1 MPNVTIDPMPLF
13 TSPRERRLWLG
24 TAAILAAIYTT
35 LGLAGKL
42 AGFLRTNNLLEISF
56 VFGLLLA
63 AAATLSQWLHK
74 QPSRREIW
82 VGLSIAAA
90 YLMVWTRIE
99 NPAERTHLFE
109 YGLVAVFIFQALLE
123 RQRNGRNI
131 PIPALMAIGVTALL
145 GWVDEGIQAV
155 LPNRVYD
162 LRDVLF
168 NSLAGLMAV
177 VASWVLM
184 RARQKSRRNTEQA
197 ETIREG

>member
-1 MPNVTIDPMPLF
+1 MPLF

-56 VFGLLLA
+56 IFGLLLA
-63 AAATLSQWLHK
+63 VAATLSQWLQT
-74 QPSRREIW
+74 QPGRREIW
-82 VGLSIAAA
+82 AILSIAAA
-90 YLMVWTRIE
+90 YFMILTRIE

-123 RQRNGRNI
+123 RQRNGRHV
-131 PIPALMAIGVTALL
+131 PLPALMAIVVTALL
-145 GWVDEGIQAV
+145 GWIDEGIQAV

-177 VASWVLM
+177 LASLAMM
-184 RARQKSRRNTEQA
+184 RARQRQLQYREPA
-197 ETIREG
+197 ETIDDG